1 MSEKERPPK
10 DEGERG
16 PRVAEGAPGHPKAEE
31 VVSLFKRGLRFTEE
45 LLEEN
50 ERLRF
55 RIATLEAQAGGKERG
70 KDSTSQEAL
79 IEALQRQV
87 RELEAERTRLLESF
101 QQVEEKNRDYQS
113 RYAEIEEEHNNLA
126 NLYIAAYQLHA
137 TLAFSEIVRV
147 IAEIVINF
155 VGVQRFTL
163 YLLDAGSSTLHP
175 LFTEGHA
182 LEDAPV
188 VKLGEGPV
196 GKAVA
201 DGAPVLREGSSG
213 DGPRAIVPLATLE
226 AKVGAL
232 VIDELLV
239 QKETF
244 SNVDHEL
251 FTLLGAHGA
260 TALIGGLLR
269 ERVGAEGQA
278 GVLDISQAKKLLLS

>member
-1 MSEKERPPK
+1 MSDKDRPPK
-10 DEGERG
+10 DEAARAAA
-16 PRVAEGAPGHPKAEE
+16 AESAAGHPKAEE
-31 VVSLFKRGLRFTEE
+31 VVTLFKRGLRFTEE

-55 RIATLEAQAGGKERG
+55 RIATLEAQAPGHERQKEAAG
-70 KDSTSQEAL
+70 SEAL
-79 IEALQRQV
+79 IEALTRQV

-101 QQVEEKNRDYQS
+101 KQVEERNLDYQS

-137 TLAFSEIVRV
+137 TVGFSEIVRV
-147 IAEIVINF
+147 VAEIVINL

-163 YLLDAGSSTLHP
+163 FLLDGKSDTLHP
-175 LFTEGHA
+175 IFAEGHNA
-182 LEDAPV
+182 SDVAPV
-188 VKLGEGPV
+188 KVGEGPI
-196 GKAVA
+196 GTAVR
-201 DGAPVLREGSSG
+201 DNAPVIRETEAG

-226 AKVGAL
+226 AKVGAI

-239 QKETF
+239 QKHAFTQ
-244 SNVDHEL
+244 VDHEL

-260 TALIGGLLR
+260 TAIIGGLLR

-278 GVLDISQAKKLLLS
+278 SVLDISQAKKLLEA

>member
-1 MSEKERPPK
+1 MSDKDRPPK
-10 DEGERG
+10 DETELATRAG
-16 PRVAEGAPGHPKAEE
+16 EGANAHRKAEE

-55 RIATLEAQAGGKERG
+55 RIATLEAQSHGIERHKEAA
-70 KDSTSQEAL
+70 SSEAL
-79 IEALQRQV
+79 IEALRRQIS
-87 RELEAERTRLLESF
+87 ELETERTRLLESF
-101 QQVEEKNRDYQS
+101 QLVEEKNRDYQS

-137 TLAFSEIVRV
+137 TLGFSEVVRV
-147 IAEIVINF
+147 VAEIVINF

-163 YLLDAGSSTLHP
+163 FLLDAKSGTLHP
-175 LFTEGHA
+175 LFTEGHDVA
-182 LEDAPV
+182 DVEP
-188 VKLGEGPV
+188 VKLGEGSV

-201 DGAPVLREGSSG
+201 DNVPLLRETSAGG
-213 DGPRAIVPLATLE
+213 GPRAIVPLATLE

-239 QKETF
+239 QKESFT
-244 SNVDHEL
+244 NVDHEL

-278 GVLDISQAKKLLLS
+278 GVLDISQAKKLLEA

>member
-1 MSEKERPPK
+1 MSEKDRPPK
-10 DEGERG
+10 EESGHS
-16 PRVAEGAPGHPKAEE
+16 PRAPESAAGHPKAEE

-55 RIATLEAQAGGKERG
+55 RIATLEAQTAGPGRERE
-70 KDSTSQEAL
+70 STSHEAL

-101 QQVEEKNRDYQS
+101 QQVEERNRDYQS

-147 IAEIVINF
+147 VAEIVINF

-163 YLLDAGSSTLHP
+163 YLLDAKTKTLHAI
-175 LFTEGHA
+175 FTEGHE
-182 LEDAPV
+182 LENAAPV
-188 VKLGEGPV
+188 TLGEGLV
-196 GKAVA
+196 GKAVQ
-201 DGAPVLREGSSG
+201 DNTPVLRETRAG

-226 AKVGAL
+226 ATVGAL

-244 SNVDHEL
+244 TNVDHEL

-278 GVLDISQAKKLLLS
+278 DVLDISQAKKLLLS

>member
-1 MSEKERPPK
+1 MSEKDRPLLDEAERAT
-10 DEGERG
+10 
-16 PRVAEGAPGHPKAEE
+16 RVAESAPGHPKAEE

-55 RIATLEAQAGGKERG
+55 RIATLEAQTAGKERAPE
-70 KDSTSQEAL
+70 SASQEAL
-79 IEALQRQV
+79 IEALKRQV

-137 TLAFSEIVRV
+137 TLAFPEIVRV

-163 YLLDAGSSTLHP
+163 YLLDAASETLHP
-175 LFTEGHA
+175 LFAEGHEVA
-182 LEDAPV
+182 DAPTIQ
-188 VKLGEGPV
+188 LGEGPI

-201 DGAPVLREGSSG
+201 ENTPVLREGATG
-213 DGPRAIVPLATLE
+213 EGPRAIVPLATLE

-239 QKETF
+239 QKGTF
-244 SNVDHEL
+244 SSVDHEL

-278 GVLDISQAKKLLLS
+278 GVLDITQAKKLLSS

>member
-1 MSEKERPPK
+1 MSNQERPPK

-16 PRVAEGAPGHPKAEE
+16 TRVAESAAGHPKAEE

-55 RIATLEAQAGGKERG
+55 RIATLEAQAAGKERE
-70 KDSTSQEAL
+70 DSASQEAL
-79 IEALQRQV
+79 IEALKQQV

-137 TLAFSEIVRV
+137 TLAFPEIVRV

-163 YLLDAGSSTLHP
+163 YLLDAASETLHP
-175 LFTEGHA
+175 LFSEGQP
-182 LEDAPV
+182 LSEVPPV
-188 VKLGEGPV
+188 KVGEGPI

-201 DGAPVLREGSSG
+201 ENTLALREGTG
-213 DGPRAIVPLATLE
+213 GEGPRAIVPLSTLE
-226 AKVGAL
+226 SKVGAL

-239 QKETF
+239 QKATF

-278 GVLDISQAKKLLLS
+278 GVLDIHQAKKLLSS